1 MSQPPK
7 RQKPQ
12 PKARP
17 DNRPPRH
24 DKDERPAR
32 SRSRHPAGWDP
43 VANWYDGWV
52 GEEGSDHHRNLA
64 IPHALE
70 LLDLKADENLLDV
83 GAGQGVLVPHAIKA
97 HARYTGVDVSTKLLT
112 IAKQRHSKEARFLQ
126 GDARK
131 LAAIKGIDAG
141 AFDAVVF
148 MLSIED
154 IDPLAQAVDSAAWAL
169 REGGRLV
176 ILMRHPA
183 FRVPRQSG
191 WGFDQ
196 QRELQYRRVD
206 SYLTPM
212 RVPMKSYAANRPR
225 QNRSEGSEK
234 PKLNAQQERAGVTIS
249 FHRPLSQYVTELVS
263 AGLVIDAMREVPTH
277 KPGKSPAEQR
287 ANEEIPLFLA
297 LRARKLTLNP

>member
-7 RQKPQ
+7 RQSPS
-12 PKARP
+12 RP
-17 DNRPPRH
+17 RRSSESDRPPRRSSEP
-24 DKDERPAR
+24 DRPPRPR
-32 SRSRHPAGWDP
+32 SQPAGWDP

-70 LLDLKADENLLDV
+70 LLNLQANEQFLDI
-83 GAGQGVLVPHAIKA
+83 GAGQGVLVPHVIKTR
-97 HARYTGVDVSTKLLT
+97 ARYTGVDVSNKLLT
-112 IAKQRHSKEARFLQ
+112 IARQRHSKEARFLQ

-131 LAAIKGIDAG
+131 LATIGGIEAG
-141 AFDAVVF
+141 AFDAALF

-154 IDPLAQAVDSAAWAL
+154 IDPLAQAIDSAAWAL

-176 ILMRHPA
+176 IVMRHPA

-191 WGFDQ
+191 WGFDP

-212 RVPMKSYAANRPR
+212 RVPLKSYAVNRQR
-225 QNRSEGSEK
+225 GEK
-234 PKLNAQQERAGVTIS
+234 SSLNAQQERAGVTIS
-249 FHRPLSQYVTELVS
+249 FHRPISHYISELVT
-263 AGLVIDAMREVPTH
+263 AGFLIDALREIPTF
-277 KPGKSPAEQR
+277 KQGQSPAEQR
-287 ANEEIPLFLA
+287 ANQEFPLFLA
-297 LRARKLTLNP
+297 IRARKLTL